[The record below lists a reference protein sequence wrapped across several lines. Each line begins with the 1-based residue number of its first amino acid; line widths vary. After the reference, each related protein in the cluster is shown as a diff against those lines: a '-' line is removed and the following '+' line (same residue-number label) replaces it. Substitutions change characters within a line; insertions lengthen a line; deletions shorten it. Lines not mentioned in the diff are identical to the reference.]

1 MSRTLSWKRLK
12 ARLNRIKRRPP
23 DERGVSLVEILIG
36 VTIMAI
42 ISVTL
47 MGHFTSAMDKSAE
60 ESRRIIAANL
70 ARLKA
75 AELRDHFK
83 EGYEASVK
91 AVLADSPKYS
101 GDLAEPADSLLMQN
115 LLNSTVIN
123 GTTYRFMVQLSDS
136 APRWSSTDPFQMDS
150 DQYLAQMLV
159 TVYWTGE
166 DSLDPPPPKS
176 STTLDTYIVKGW

>member
-1 MSRTLSWKRLK
+1 MRRKLEPEQMKRNEDGL
-12 ARLNRIKRRPP
+12 
-23 DERGVSLVEILIG
+23 SLVEILIA

-47 MGHFTSAMDKSAE
+47 MGYFTSAMDKSAE

-83 EGYEASVK
+83 NGYEESVK
-91 AVLADSPKYS
+91 TVLADSPKYS
-101 GDLAEPADSLLMQN
+101 GNLAEPSGSLLMKD
-115 LLNSTVIN
+115 LLDSTVIN
-123 GTTYRFMVQLSDS
+123 GTTYHYMVELDDS
-136 APRWSSTDPFQMDS
+136 SSRWADTDPFQMDS
-150 DQYLAQMLV
+150 DKYLAQMLV
-159 TVYWTGE
+159 TVYWSGE
-166 DSLDPPPPKS
+166 ESLNVPPAKS